1 MLPVAKHNKFN
12 ASKKVSNKPKQIV
25 TGNCK
30 LISKERFSVNVS
42 YHAQLIDVFKSI
54 PSRAYDPNEKTW
66 NFSLSDYS
74 TVMKKIRDLR
84 EEVSISE
91 LPTLLLRLFSQKSQT
106 PQSPEAIDLSS
117 IDQILLDALMPFQ
130 RDGICFGISK
140 NGRCLLADDM
150 GLGKTIQALGIAH
163 YYVQD
168 WPMLIVCPSSVRY
181 LWMDSILTWL
191 PSVPYHEIKVM
202 TSGKDYVGDAHIL
215 ITSYDLMSRC
225 RSELQ
230 KINFGVCIMDES
242 HFLKSLNSARSEA
255 AKVLLKKARRVIM
268 LSGTPALS
276 RPCEL
281 YSQIS
286 AIQPSLFPSYFE
298 FGIRYCNGI
307 KNNFGWDFTGS
318 SNMEELQLLLES
330 QIMIRRLKSDV
341 ISQLP
346 PKVRQVIILNP
357 ELVRDKTKEM
367 KQCLENLEQEHMSAM
382 EKRGALLSY
391 YNATGKAKLKAI
403 Q

>member
-1 MLPVAKHNKFN
+1 MASLTKEQLEKIEANRQLAIQRRNERLKVNNNSPNMSSIQCSSTATLQKPVINKFYTSNISASSMLPVAKHNKFN

-106 PQSPEAIDLSS
+106 PQNPEAIDLSR

-150 GLGKTIQALGIAH
+150 GLGKTIQ
-163 YYVQD
+163 D
-168 WPMLIVCPSSVRY
+168 
-181 LWMDSILTWL
+181 
-191 PSVPYHEIKVM
+191 
-202 TSGKDYVGDAHIL
+202 
-215 ITSYDLMSRC
+215 
-225 RSELQ
+225 
-230 KINFGVCIMDES
+230 FGHC
-242 HFLKSLNSARSEA
+242 SLLCT
-255 AKVLLKKARRVIM
+255 K
-268 LSGTPALS
+268 
-276 RPCEL
+276 
-281 YSQIS
+281 
-286 AIQPSLFPSYFE
+286 
-298 FGIRYCNGI
+298 
-307 KNNFGWDFTGS
+307 TG
-318 SNMEELQLLLES
+318 L
-330 QIMIRRLKSDV
+330 
-341 ISQLP
+341 
-346 PKVRQVIILNP
+346 
-357 ELVRDKTKEM
+357 
-367 KQCLENLEQEHMSAM
+367 C
-382 EKRGALLSY
+382 
-391 YNATGKAKLKAI
+391 
-403 Q
+403 